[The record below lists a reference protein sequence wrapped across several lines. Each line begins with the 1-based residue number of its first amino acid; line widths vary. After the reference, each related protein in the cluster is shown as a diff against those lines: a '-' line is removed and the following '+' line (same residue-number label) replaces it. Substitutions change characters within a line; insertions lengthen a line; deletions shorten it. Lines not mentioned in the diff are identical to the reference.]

1 MYKKVATEYDTD
13 YVKKYDEDLNTTLI
27 FVCRLSF
34 SLVKYLTCSQ
44 AGLFSA
50 VSSAFVIDVHS
61 NLQPDPNKQ
70 SAAILRVILLTL
82 NQSAIPGETPT
93 VPPVQERPPSEI
105 VTVTCLMYASL
116 FISLLAAFVAMLG
129 KQWLNRYLRNSGGSV
144 IERCGDRQRKL
155 DGLEKWPFHSF
166 VESLPVM
173 LQTALLL
180 LACGLC
186 RYMWS
191 INALVAR
198 TLISLTGLGV
208 VFYIGIV
215 IAGMSSYAC
224 PFQTPTSI
232 ALRVPWKNVW
242 HGITTSIVHCR
253 RVLSRTRR
261 IWKRR
266 VRRFIYRQSLLTIPL
281 EDIQV
286 QQSESVLIPGNSS
299 RFESLSTLDSGPS
312 PEPWFHPREL
322 GIIHRTNTSDARCV
336 SWILRN
342 ITDPETLDFALPV
355 AGVVRWFDDGVNADP
370 PYDLIVSTF
379 KTCFDSTGT
388 LYPGSRNRAYYSGR
402 AMAWIR
408 TLAMCKSEEFAR
420 KFRLRVSEYEYTT
433 PVPDPDLEHLLYAA
447 SGPSNSGDYVGWLLR
462 IDPGHTH
469 SHLQWISNLLL
480 HYCSANRTKL
490 NHEDLLGCLY
500 RTRKTKTTL
509 PLNATLNRL
518 LVWSTLLGSPVEE
531 EALRVQLKSY
541 GISCF
546 CSSGHSLLF
555 TSNYTECILYQL
567 SDAVLSS
574 INETNVRHKFIPYI
588 LDDLIKLEN
597 RPESL
602 TSIAYKWCSVI
613 CENRDSFEG
622 WERLLPVCLELGF
635 RHLDFRSREIKVS
648 LAHTEH
654 HRGFVDV
661 VFKTQESEVI
671 ADLLHAWTV
680 EGTFGIPTKEL
691 LGFCTRHLV
700 GLHDLLPF
708 SPRLQHLIVRSI
720 EIIGY
725 EGFEGVGVEKFVELL
740 NQLHVTAEDI
750 NIKPLWVKLFFSII
764 QSSEGVQRL
773 SHSYWKLLVELAAS
787 ESQLLG
793 PDLACSPQI
802 ITSSLAEAK
811 EWSKLEC
818 WMGILWMLGVGG
830 MTEEDIERSMVLLFR
845 QRPGALQ
852 KLKQWMERWSKCPCN
867 SVPETFQRICEQ
879 ETT

>member
-1 MYKKVATEYDTD
+1 
-13 YVKKYDEDLNTTLI
+13 
-27 FVCRLSF
+27 
-34 SLVKYLTCSQ
+34 
-44 AGLFSA
+44 
-50 VSSAFVIDVHS
+50 
-61 NLQPDPNKQ
+61 
-70 SAAILRVILLTL
+70 
-82 NQSAIPGETPT
+82 
-93 VPPVQERPPSEI
+93 
-105 VTVTCLMYASL
+105 
-116 FISLLAAFVAMLG
+116 
-129 KQWLNRYLRNSGGSV
+129 
-144 IERCGDRQRKL
+144 
-155 DGLEKWPFHSF
+155 
-166 VESLPVM
+166 M

-191 INALVAR
+191 INTLVAR

-242 HGITTSIVHCR
+242 HGTTSSIVHCR

-261 IWKRR
+261 MWKRR
-266 VRRFIYRQSLLTIPL
+266 VRRLLHHQSLLTITL

-286 QQSESVLIPGNSS
+286 QQSESVSIPGNPSQS
-299 RFESLSTLDSGPS
+299 ESLSTLESGPP
-312 PEPWFHPREL
+312 PETPFSSREL
-322 GIIHRTNTSDARCV
+322 RIIHRTNTSDARCV

-342 ITDPETLDFALPV
+342 ITDPEALDVALPV

-370 PYDLIVSTF
+370 PYNLIVSTF
-379 KTCFDSTGT
+379 EGCFDSTGT

-420 KFRLRVSEYEYTT
+420 TFYLLDSEYTT

-447 SGPSNSGDYVGWLLR
+447 CEPSDSGDYIGWLLR

-469 SHLQWISNLLL
+469 PHLQWISNLLL

-490 NHEDLLGCLY
+490 NHEDLLGCLH
-500 RTRKTKTTL
+500 RTCKTETTI
-509 PLNATLNRL
+509 PPNATLNRL
-518 LVWSTLLGSPVEE
+518 LAWSTLLGSPVEE
-531 EALRVQLKSY
+531 EALRVQVKSY
-541 GISCF
+541 GIPCF
-546 CSSGHSLLF
+546 CSSDHSLLF
-555 TSNYTECILYQL
+555 TSNYTEDILYQL
-567 SDAVLSS
+567 SNAVLSS
-574 INETNVRHKFIPYI
+574 INETNVQHKFIPYI

-597 RPESL
+597 RPGRL
-602 TSIAYKWCSVI
+602 TKITYEWCSMI
-613 CENRDSFEG
+613 YENRDSFG
-622 WERLLPVCLELGF
+622 DWERLLPVCLELGF
-635 RHLDFRSREIKVS
+635 RHLDFRSREINVF
-648 LAHTEH
+648 LTHTEH
-654 HRGFVDV
+654 HRGLVDI

-671 ADLLHAWTV
+671 ADLLHAWTI

-700 GLHDLLPF
+700 DLHDLLPF
-708 SPRLQHLIVRSI
+708 SSRLRQLVVRSI

-725 EGFEGVGVEKFVELL
+725 KGFEGVGVEKFVELL
-740 NQLHVTAEDI
+740 NHLQVTAEDM
-750 NIKPLWVKLFFSII
+750 NVKPRWVKLFLSII
-764 QSSEGVQRL
+764 QSPEGVRHL
-773 SHSYWKLLVELAAS
+773 SHSYWELLVELAAS

-793 PDLACSPQI
+793 PDPARSSQA
-802 ITSSLAEAK
+802 ITSSLTEAK
-811 EWSKLEC
+811 EWNKLEC
-818 WMGILWMLGVGG
+818 WMGIFWMLGVGG

-852 KLKQWMERWSKCPCN
+852 KLKQWMERWNKHPCN

-879 ETT
+879 EIA